1 MYGCTLGPIHKPMSP
16 AVAVMLPRH
25 PSAKPQLQF
34 DSTGEGERE
43 KVRPVEAFG
52 CSSRGSASDKSGY
65 LSKLKLK
72 LARGSQQEDLDR
84 PCANQWQEHATVL
97 LYYCTTVLQT
107 SRVRGS
113 PGVVECAMRRRTE
126 RPQEH
131 TPSRRSGVANVEGK
145 GNVAPAFKCAAI
157 LSDVATWWHSADG
170 TCDCR

>member
-97 LYYCTTVLQT
+97 LYYCTTDF
-107 SRVRGS
+107 SRARKSGRCRMRDAPKNRTAPRAHTISSIWRGKRRRQRQRGS
-113 PGVVECAMRRRTE
+113 CLQV
-126 RPQEH
+126 
-131 TPSRRSGVANVEGK
+131 RSNIV
-145 GNVAPAFKCAAI
+145 
-157 LSDVATWWHSADG
+157 
-170 TCDCR
+170 